1 MFGMGHR
8 RRVQASR
15 VDKNTLEHSG
25 SSGSEMPAWVKPMK
39 ESPTLVMLDT
49 EEVERLDA
57 MLGHLGSIRFPRVQ
71 RLVNHV
77 SEEFLFLD
85 GPDCSHLPGE
95 IAKLGKVKDPLGKKL
110 DEIRRIAW
118 PSPYSLRFVVAK
130 RVQKSRPLSLSIFE
144 MVPDGP
150 SSGLNEDAQEDLAG
164 ALGSFTR
171 EFRYLSEMK
180 PATGYPEPD
189 VILDAEKTI
198 QLVGE
203 IELLLSESNKNRSRV
218 TPGLVRQLQ
227 GILPVLHHAMDEGLY
242 VWLSRA

>member
-1 MFGMGHR
+1 
-8 RRVQASR
+8 
-15 VDKNTLEHSG
+15 
-25 SSGSEMPAWVKPMK
+25 MK

-57 MLGHLGSIRFPRVQ
+57 MLGHLGSIRFPRVH

-77 SEEFLFLD
+77 SEDFMFLD

-95 IAKLGKVKDPLGKKL
+95 IAKLGKVKDPLWKKL

-118 PSPYSLRFVVAK
+118 PSPYSLRFVVAR
-130 RVQKSRPLSLSIFE
+130 RVQKSKPLSLSIFE

-150 SSGLNEDAQEDLAG
+150 SSGLNDDAQEDLAG
-164 ALGSFTR
+164 ALGPFAR
-171 EFRYLSEMK
+171 KLRYVSEMK

-189 VILDAEKTI
+189 VVLDVEKTK

-203 IELLLSESNKNRSRV
+203 IEFLLSESNEDRGKV

-227 GILPVLHHAMDEGLY
+227 GILPVLHYAIDEGLY

>member
-1 MFGMGHR
+1 
-8 RRVQASR
+8 
-15 VDKNTLEHSG
+15 
-25 SSGSEMPAWVKPMK
+25 MK
-39 ESPTLVMLDT
+39 ESPTLVMLDR
-49 EEVERLDA
+49 EELERLDA

-95 IAKLGKVKDPLGKKL
+95 IVKLGKVKDPLRKKL

-118 PSPYSLRFVVAK
+118 PSPYSIRFVVAR
-130 RVQKSRPLSLSIFE
+130 RVQKNRPLSLSIFE
-144 MVPDGP
+144 MVPEGP

-189 VILDAEKTI
+189 VILDAEKTR

-227 GILPVLHHAMDEGLY
+227 GILPVLHHAIDEGLY
-242 VWLSRA
+242 VWLSKA

>member
-1 MFGMGHR
+1 
-8 RRVQASR
+8 
-15 VDKNTLEHSG
+15 
-25 SSGSEMPAWVKPMK
+25 MPAWVKLMK
-39 ESPTLVMLDT
+39 ESPTLVMLDM
-49 EEVERLDA
+49 EEVERLEA
-57 MLGHLGSIRFPRVQ
+57 TLGHLGPIRFPRVH
-71 RLVNHV
+71 RLLNHV
-77 SEEFLFLD
+77 GEDFMFLD

-95 IAKLGKVKDPLGKKL
+95 IAKLDYDRGKVKDPLGKKL

-118 PSPYSLRFVVAK
+118 PSPYSVRFVVAR
-130 RVQKSRPLSLSIFE
+130 RVQRSKPLSVSIFE
-144 MVPDGP
+144 MILDSPEG
-150 SSGLNEDAQEDLAG
+150 GLKDDAQEDLAG
-164 ALGSFTR
+164 AIGFFAR

-203 IELLLSESNKNRSRV
+203 IEFLLSESNENRSRV

-227 GILPVLHHAMDEGLY
+227 GILPALHHAINEGLY

>member
-1 MFGMGHR
+1 
-8 RRVQASR
+8 
-15 VDKNTLEHSG
+15 
-25 SSGSEMPAWVKPMK
+25 MPAWVKLMK

-95 IAKLGKVKDPLGKKL
+95 IAKLGKVKDPLGTKL

-118 PSPYSLRFVVAK
+118 PSPYSIRFVVAR

-150 SSGLNEDAQEDLAG
+150 SSGLNDDVQEDLAG
-164 ALGSFTR
+164 ALGSFALK
-171 EFRYLSEMK
+171 FRYLPEMK

-189 VILDAEKTI
+189 VLLDAEKTR

-203 IELLLSESNKNRSRV
+203 IELLLSESNENLSGV
-218 TPGLVRQLQ
+218 TPRLVRQLQ
-227 GILPVLHHAMDEGLY
+227 GILPVLHHAIAEGLY